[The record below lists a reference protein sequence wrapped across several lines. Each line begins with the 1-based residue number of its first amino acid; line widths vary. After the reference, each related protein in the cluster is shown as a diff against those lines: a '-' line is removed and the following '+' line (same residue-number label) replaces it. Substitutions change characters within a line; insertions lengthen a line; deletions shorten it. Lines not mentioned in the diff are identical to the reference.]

1 MPVSVRMEPLLVKQI
16 EAEAKKRGVT
26 RSQLIIDAVERALG
40 HKDPYQLLLQVQDE
54 MRLELAAE
62 RRAVRRAGRAV
73 AAETAVKAVK
83 ANTALPPST
92 GDKVRAVLRKKR
104 ERLLQAA

>member
-62 RRAVRRAGRAV
+62 RRAVRRAGRVV
-73 AAETAVKAVK
+73 AAETAVKA
-83 ANTALPPST
+83 NTALSPST